1 MLFLKIR
8 VDVEE
13 KLVRKFN
20 IVNFLEYFRFFF
32 FGTRLYHI
40 SFVLQKDHR
49 PLQKQNFENF
59 KLKFRT
65 CFLYLIS
72 IVYLRFFRNSF
83 YKQSKYKRFFMI
95 FHQMIVQGK
104 Y

>member
-1 MLFLKIR
+1 MNMLFLKIR

-13 KLVRKFN
+13 KLVRKFKELIFWN
-20 IVNFLEYFRFFF
+20 ILVFFI
-32 FGTRLYHI
+32 GTRLYHI

-49 PLQKQNFENF
+49 PLQNFLNF
-59 KLKFRT
+59 NLKFRT

-83 YKQSKYKRFFMI
+83 CKQSK
-95 FHQMIVQGK
+95 
-104 Y
+104 

>member
-13 KLVRKFN
+13 KLVRKFKELIFWN
-20 IVNFLEYFRFFF
+20 ILVFFI
-32 FGTRLYHI
+32 GTRLYHI

-59 KLKFRT
+59 NLKFRT

-83 YKQSKYKRFFMI
+83 YKQSK
-95 FHQMIVQGK
+95 
-104 Y
+104 